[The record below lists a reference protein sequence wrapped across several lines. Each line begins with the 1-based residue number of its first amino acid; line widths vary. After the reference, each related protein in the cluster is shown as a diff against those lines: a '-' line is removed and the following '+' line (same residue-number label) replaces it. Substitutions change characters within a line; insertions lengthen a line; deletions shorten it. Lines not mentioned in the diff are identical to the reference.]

1 MRAHLRHRVA
11 SRTRTTLALRCA
23 VLANALL
30 LFAACSGGEA
40 ADAPAAS
47 TTAETPDATAQPAPP
62 TTYTLATGTLVDA
75 ELLGTISSR
84 DAVAGDVFSAR
95 VVRDV
100 TNAAARVAIP
110 AGSLVEGT
118 IIEVSP
124 AQNTRSTGTL
134 TLAIANV
141 AVRGTTYP
149 LEASIDSLETLHE
162 GRGIEAVDAA
172 RVAGGAA
179 AGAILGRVIG
189 GDTKGAIIGGVAGG
203 AAGAV
208 VSVIMRDVDIVLPA
222 GSHMMLTL
230 RQPLSVA
237 VR

>member
-1 MRAHLRHRVA
+1 MMTKDCMRAHLRHRVA

-47 TTAETPDATAQPAPP
+47 TTAE